1 MVAGQD
7 MGAGDVKLKAG
18 EARQL
23 AALIAAVARPRSPQ
37 EAALVEQW
45 LKRLEGGRQ

>member
-1 MVAGQD
+1 VAGENL
-7 MGAGDVKLKAG
+7 GNGDGVKLKAG
-18 EARQL
+18 EAKQL

-45 LKRLEGGRQ
+45 LKRLEGGR